1 MENGGLYGGT
11 EDRIKDDADV
21 GGWVTGSEM
30 AVVSVYTIWE
40 ADNYSG
46 RSGWWKD
53 HIGVKSEIYTYK
65 DMYEET
71 EKDWIRVYIDKLYYN
86 VYGT

>member
-1 MENGGLYGGT
+1 
-11 EDRIKDDADV
+11 
-21 GGWVTGSEM
+21 M

-40 ADNYSG
+40 ADNYLG
-46 RSGWWKD
+46 RSGGWKD

-71 EKDWIRVYIDKLYYN
+71 EKD
-86 VYGT
+86 